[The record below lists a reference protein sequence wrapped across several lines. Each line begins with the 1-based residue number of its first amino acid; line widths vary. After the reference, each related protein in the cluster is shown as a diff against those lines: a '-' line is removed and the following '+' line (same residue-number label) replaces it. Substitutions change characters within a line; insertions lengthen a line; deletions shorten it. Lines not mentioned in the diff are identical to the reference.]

1 MAADLKPQVILMDV
15 RMPFRTD
22 LTPSEMRNILVLTS
36 SVLLAMSFSIND
48 ETKELAKTFG
58 AERLL
63 DKIRLFDQLIPAIRN
78 A

>member
-1 MAADLKPQVILMDV
+1 
-15 RMPFRTD
+15 MPFRTD

-36 SVLLAMSFSIND
+36 SVLLAMSFSIDD
-48 ETKELAKTFG
+48 ETKELAKTCG